1 LCEQHKTVIICDEV
15 IEIMKKSRTIAAA
28 LSLLAV
34 FAIGL
39 AGCSSSSSKSGSNQQ
54 ASFKNK
60 TTKKADVKSTLTA
73 NQQLWYV
80 NGSINAKSN
89 SGLEAYR
96 FDSNGKA
103 TVYNVNKY
111 YKTYN
116 AAQKDNGLSKIGTL
130 NTTFTTKGS
139 DTVIKFK
146 GKLSD
151 IPMTQTFTVK
161 KTVTGKNTASKLKV
175 AGYHISRDVD
185 NDVTQA
191 VLVKVT
197 E

>member
-1 LCEQHKTVIICDEV
+1 
-15 IEIMKKSRTIAAA
+15 MKKSRMIAAA
-28 LSLLAV
+28 MSLLAV

-54 ASFKNK
+54 ASFNNK
-60 TTKKADVKSTLTA
+60 TTKKSDVKSTLTSST
-73 NQQLWYV
+73 QLWYV

-103 TVYNVNKY
+103 TVYNVNKFY
-111 YKTYN
+111 DSYS
-116 AAQKDNGLSKIGTL
+116 AAKKDNGLSKIGTL
-130 NTTFTTKGS
+130 NTTFTTKG
-139 DTVIKFK
+139 DQTVISFK

-151 IPMTQTFTVK
+151 IPMTQKFTVK
-161 KTVTGKNTASKLKV
+161 NTLTGKNNASKLKV

-185 NDVTQA
+185 NDVTKA
-191 VLVKVT
+191 VLVKVA